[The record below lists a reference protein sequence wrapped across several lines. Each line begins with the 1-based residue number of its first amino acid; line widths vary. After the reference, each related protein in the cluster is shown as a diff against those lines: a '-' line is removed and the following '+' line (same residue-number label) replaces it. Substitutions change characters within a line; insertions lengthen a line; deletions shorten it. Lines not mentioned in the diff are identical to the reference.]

1 MHGILVISGRQ
12 NGRRIL
18 SPVQKKARRRRN
30 VMIALALG
38 CGAILVYA
46 VTILR
51 FGSMNRPL

>member
-1 MHGILVISGRQ
+1 VICGRQ
-12 NGRRIL
+12 NGRRIP
-18 SPVQKKARRRRN
+18 SPVQARRRRN

>member
-1 MHGILVISGRQ
+1 
-12 NGRRIL
+12 
-18 SPVQKKARRRRN
+18 
-30 VMIALALG
+30 MIALALG